1 MFKIWYNKV
10 SGSGKNQPSTPD
22 YPPGWIDPF
31 NPENS
36 VPLDQ
41 PDNPITDED
50 AEEDTNTVSTECFLD
65 PSKCE
70 GSEVILANPDD
81 EESETENP
89 AEQPAEVEETETATN
104 STEPVEPEEL
114 WPDLPDD

>member
-81 EESETENP
+81 EESETEKP